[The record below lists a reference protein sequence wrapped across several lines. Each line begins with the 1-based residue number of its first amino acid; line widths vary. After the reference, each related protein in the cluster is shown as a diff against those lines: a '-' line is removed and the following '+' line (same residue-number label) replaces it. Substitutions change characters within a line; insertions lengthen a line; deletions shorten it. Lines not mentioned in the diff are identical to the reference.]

1 MKAVKRP
8 LEEDRQPEQEHTSA
22 DSDDDSPLD
31 LSGRGL
37 AGKRRRR
44 GNLPKEAV
52 QILKNWLYEHR
63 FNAYPS
69 EQEKQ
74 SLSTQTKLTVL
85 QICNWFINA
94 RRRLLPELLRK
105 DGKDP
110 TKFTI
115 SRKVGSRNEGHTSNG
130 GGVSLSESHSST
142 RPLPQRPYVQSTRVL
157 DLSVLGCTATAILTG
172 AGYPGKDVSDQTLMK
187 LDTMSLVG
195 KAKEQGAHFA
205 GFARKKAA
213 AKANCLFSTPPSS
226 PADQYPVPDFSA
238 LRLLADVAALKAI
251 EFENEMK
258 LKSQNKSTETEQA
271 EPQNS
276 TCSRDIGLTPPPED
290 NQQVMDPSRVQH
302 LMEKAMAVP
311 ASDVPSRTDSVPVSS
326 EASLP
331 ALPAPLLISAPAI
344 SPLPVNKVIVC
355 HVEKDQPQLI
365 STHLPTIVPM
375 SALVLKQ
382 PDPHQPAAASVIT
395 TAPPVSSS
403 SFNCCLGFSPMY
415 IHYHTSSWP
424 QFPAHRFSGGLVP
437 EQCEHQ

>member
-1 MKAVKRP
+1 MKCTVAIATYTLKILISPCLNRP
-8 LEEDRQPEQEHTSA
+8 SLLVR
-22 DSDDDSPLD
+22 DSPL
-31 LSGRGL
+31 GRGL

-195 KAKEQGAHFA
+195 KAKEQGAT
-205 GFARKKAA
+205 
-213 AKANCLFSTPPSS
+213 NCLFSTPPSS

-258 LKSQNKSTETEQA
+258 LKSQNKSTETEQ
-271 EPQNS
+271 PPLKDPGTFFFN
-276 TCSRDIGLTPPPED
+276 DI
-290 NQQVMDPSRVQH
+290 
-302 LMEKAMAVP
+302 
-311 ASDVPSRTDSVPVSS
+311 
-326 EASLP
+326 
-331 ALPAPLLISAPAI
+331 LITKFYRSI
-344 SPLPVNKVIVC
+344 FKRS
-355 HVEKDQPQLI
+355 
-365 STHLPTIVPM
+365 
-375 SALVLKQ
+375 
-382 PDPHQPAAASVIT
+382 
-395 TAPPVSSS
+395 
-403 SFNCCLGFSPMY
+403 
-415 IHYHTSSWP
+415 
-424 QFPAHRFSGGLVP
+424 
-437 EQCEHQ
+437 

>member
-1 MKAVKRP
+1 KTQMWH
-8 LEEDRQPEQEHTSA
+8 RQCTKGRREHTSA

-142 RPLPQRPYVQSTRVL
+142 RPLPQP
-157 DLSVLGCTATAILTG
+157 TAILTG

-213 AKANCLFSTPPSS
+213 AKATNCLFSTPPSS

-238 LRLLADVAALKAI
+238 LRLLADVAALKSI
-251 EFENEMK
+251 RI
-258 LKSQNKSTETEQA
+258 L
-271 EPQNS
+271 
-276 TCSRDIGLTPPPED
+276 
-290 NQQVMDPSRVQH
+290 
-302 LMEKAMAVP
+302 
-311 ASDVPSRTDSVPVSS
+311 
-326 EASLP
+326 
-331 ALPAPLLISAPAI
+331 
-344 SPLPVNKVIVC
+344 
-355 HVEKDQPQLI
+355 
-365 STHLPTIVPM
+365 
-375 SALVLKQ
+375 
-382 PDPHQPAAASVIT
+382 
-395 TAPPVSSS
+395 
-403 SFNCCLGFSPMY
+403 
-415 IHYHTSSWP
+415 
-424 QFPAHRFSGGLVP
+424 
-437 EQCEHQ
+437 